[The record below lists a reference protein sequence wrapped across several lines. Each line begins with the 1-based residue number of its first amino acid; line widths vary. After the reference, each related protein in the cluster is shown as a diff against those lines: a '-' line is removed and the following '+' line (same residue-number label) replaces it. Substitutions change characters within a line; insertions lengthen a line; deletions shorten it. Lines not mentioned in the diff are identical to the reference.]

1 LFGAQRA
8 DINADFHGRG
18 TRQHRRRA
26 DARRAL
32 PKAEAV
38 VVGDV
43 ETSGTARPLIV
54 ICARISGVPLLMVA
68 PRRNGTDRVARAI
81 IISSFQDTARH
92 E

>member
-1 LFGAQRA
+1 MVVV
-8 DINADFHGRG
+8 
-18 TRQHRRRA
+18 TRQHCRRA

-68 PRRNGTDRVARAI
+68 PRRNGTDRVARAM